1 MTDLSYASIN
11 TASYFVGIDVAK
23 AKLDLARTDRT
34 DILTVANDAA
44 GIAILITSFG
54 STPPDCIVVESTG
67 GLERLL
73 IDAMVD
79 SGLPVALINPGRI
92 RHFAKAMGVLAKN
105 DPIDARVLARFAAVA
120 APRLSEKRT
129 ENQAEIDALV
139 TCRRQLVQTRTA
151 QMNRRGSTTN
161 TTAIR
166 AIDRVIKTLKLEIAA
181 LDLQIHKLIESDHDL
196 GSKSKRLQ
204 SVPGVGAVLSSTLLG
219 ELRELGSTNHRR
231 ISALVGLAPFD
242 NDSGPH
248 PANARS
254 AAVALTFDRL
264 YTWPRYR

>member
-1 MTDLSYASIN
+1 
-11 TASYFVGIDVAK
+11 
-23 AKLDLARTDRT
+23 
-34 DILTVANDAA
+34 
-44 GIAILITSFG
+44 
-54 STPPDCIVVESTG
+54 
-67 GLERLL
+67 
-73 IDAMVD
+73 
-79 SGLPVALINPGRI
+79 LINPGRV
-92 RHFAKAMGVLAKN
+92 RHFAKAMGILAKN
-105 DPIDARVLARFAAVA
+105 DPIDAAVLARFAAVA

-161 TTAIR
+161 TTAIKV
-166 AIDRVIKTLKLEIAA
+166 IDRVLKTLKLEIAA

-204 SVPGVGAVLSSTLLG
+204 GVPGVGPVLSSTLLG

-242 NDSGPH
+242 NDSGPRNGKRSIRGGRTH
-248 PANARS
+248 VRS
-254 AAVALTFDRL
+254 ALYMATLATMKWNAVIKLFADRL
-264 YTWPRYR
+264 KAVGKPPKVVIVACMRKLLTLLNVMLRDNLDWNQLNLVKSL